1 MIMKHRALAYAIV
14 FVAAFLTA
22 GCERLGIPDPA
33 KAAAERDAEGKAIGA
48 ACRHTGRSL
57 EDCYGLN
64 ERALKA
70 AVFSGWREMNDYM
83 VSNKMETVPSKLAQA
98 AAAAQ
103 GVAPAPAETAMTE
116 ETKPAPEQPEKH

>member
-1 MIMKHRALAYAIV
+1 MMLAAV
-14 FVAAFLTA
+14 FLTA

-33 KAAAERDAEGKAIGA
+33 KAAAEREAEGKAIGA

-103 GVAPAPAETAMTE
+103 AGAAPPAEGVKAEETIPAPG
-116 ETKPAPEQPEKH
+116 QPEKH

>member
-1 MIMKHRALAYAIV
+1 MKHRTSASAILLAASLI
-14 FVAAFLTA
+14 AT

-48 ACRHTGRSL
+48 ACRHAGRSL
-57 EDCYGLN
+57 EDCYALN

-98 AAAAQ
+98 AATAQ
-103 GVAPAPAETAMTE
+103 GAAPAPAEAAVTEAAM
-116 ETKPAPEQPEKH
+116 PAPEQAEKH

>member
-1 MIMKHRALAYAIV
+1 MKRRTSASVIVLAV
-14 FVAAFLTA
+14 AFLTA

-48 ACRHTGRSL
+48 ACRHAGRSL
-57 EDCYGLN
+57 EDCYALN

-83 VSNKMETVPSKLAQA
+83 VSNKMETVPSNLAQA
-98 AAAAQ
+98 AGAAQ
-103 GVAPAPAETAMTE
+103 DVAPAPAEAATTE
-116 ETKPAPEQPEKH
+116 ETKPAPEQPKKH

>member
-1 MIMKHRALAYAIV
+1 MKSHTCACAIILAATL
-14 FVAAFLTA
+14 VAT

-57 EDCYGLN
+57 EDCYALN

-83 VSNKMETVPSKLAQA
+83 VSNKMETVPSNLAQA
-98 AAAAQ
+98 AGAAQ
-103 GVAPAPAETAMTE
+103 DVAPAPAEAATTE
-116 ETKPAPEQPEKH
+116 ETKPAPEQPKKH